1 MKGMKPLALALPLLL
16 ATPAVAQDQPSGL
29 DLIGEGAGQILQGL
43 ASEAAPAIAGL
54 QGVGAEALG
63 TIRTIVAEMGPGFFD
78 VFNRVDAI
86 SNYDAPVILPN
97 GDILI
102 ARSPGAPD
110 WTPPAE

>member
-1 MKGMKPLALALPLLL
+1 MRPLALALPLLL
-16 ATPAVAQDQPSGL
+16 ATPAAAPAQDAPSGL

-43 ASEAAPAIAGL
+43 REEAAPAIDGL
-54 QGVGAEALG
+54 QGVGIEALG

-86 SNYDAPVILPN
+86 ANYDAPVILPN

-102 ARSPGAPD
+102 ARSPDAPE
-110 WTPPAE
+110 WSPPAE